1 MPEGTIDWASFG
13 CYVNS
18 TEVMDLAAGDWRCRR
33 RFNLP
38 YRIELQRHAE
48 ALGRNAK
55 KCREMAGQNRTSLSY
70 KIDVDIE
77 EENLLILVLD
87 VTQGSVQCN
96 TICNGLQPRNKPD
109 LNNSYQNS
117 KGAQIE
123 NNAAYLVVSGVRFA

>member
-1 MPEGTIDWASFG
+1 MDKCQKAQLTGLPLVAVCIQQKLWILPPVICKVGAVSIFH
-13 CYVNS
+13 
-18 TEVMDLAAGDWRCRR
+18 TEQNC
-33 RFNLP
+33 
-38 YRIELQRHAE
+38 RHAE

-55 KCREMAGQNRTSLSY
+55 NCREMAGQNRTSLSY

-96 TICNGLQPRNKPD
+96 TIPNGLQPRNKPN

-123 NNAAYLVVSGVRFA
+123 KTQQMQL